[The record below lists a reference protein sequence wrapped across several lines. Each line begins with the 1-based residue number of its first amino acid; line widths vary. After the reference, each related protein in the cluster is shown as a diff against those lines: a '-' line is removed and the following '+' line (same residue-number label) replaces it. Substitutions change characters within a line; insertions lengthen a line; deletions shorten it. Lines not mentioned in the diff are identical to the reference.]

1 MTNKKEEA
9 LELALIATI
18 EEELLVM
25 HSFCISSLPCD
36 VATAVAMRM
45 SRSVVSSICR
55 LGNPNPDTGRVV
67 ISKATQTFLLE
78 VLGRVEQLNRQF
90 ELRLQKLPND
100 APEWTIWSV

>member
-25 HSFCISSLPCD
+25 HSFCISSFPCD

-90 ELRLQKLPND
+90 ELRLEKLPKD

>member
-1 MTNKKEEA
+1 MTNEEQEE
-9 LELALIATI
+9 LELALIATV

-25 HSFCISSLPCD
+25 HSFCINSLPCD

-55 LGNPNPDTGRVV
+55 LGNPNPDTGRLV

-78 VLGRVEQLNRQF
+78 ALDRVEQLNRQF
-90 ELRLQKLPND
+90 ELRLNKLPKD